1 MNIEIEEVGPCK
13 KLLKFEI
20 PKETIEDEWQKQL
33 KEVSRMANLP
43 GFRKGK
49 APRKLLERNYGGK
62 IMDEVK
68 RAVVSDSYQQALEMN
83 KLSPIGDPDI
93 GDIDLEVGKPLKF
106 EITLEVLPTFEL
118 GEYKGMQLKRKP
130 VSVTDEDID
139 KALETISR
147 QKAQLAVVK
156 KGKVKDEDF
165 IICDCEVGINGEVVW
180 TDKELEVMVSGSH
193 VADIKVPDLKESLV
207 GANSGDKVSI
217 DVELGDS
224 FSVEQHRNK
233 SAKMEISIKEI
244 KRPKSPEINDEL
256 AKQVGY
262 DTLGELKE
270 FMSQRLEMEK
280 KRMAEGEMQ
289 EQISSKLIEMADF
302 DVPENMINQ
311 HTNER
316 LYKYQLDLLNKGTPQ
331 EEIEKNMEDLR
342 NASEESV
349 VRDFKMSLVL
359 DRIAEKER
367 IFVTEDDVNQRISEM
382 AGMYGLEP
390 SGMKKQLEKMKSMSN
405 LRHQLRE
412 NKTLNLLMKEA
423 NIEEAQEEVK
433 EKVKDTVKKEA
444 KGKTKQEKN
453 EK

>member
-1 MNIEIEEVGPCK
+1 MKIEIEEVGPCK

-20 PKETIEDEWQKQL
+20 PKETIEEEWQKQL

-49 APRKLLERNYGGK
+49 APRKLLEKNYGDK
-62 IMDEVK
+62 IVEEVK
-68 RAVVSDSYQQALEMN
+68 RAIVSSSYQETIEKN
-83 KLSPIGDPDI
+83 KLSPVGDPDV
-93 GDIDLEVGKPLKF
+93 GDINLELGKPLKF
-106 EITLEVLPTFEL
+106 EVTLEVLPTFEL

-139 KALETISR
+139 NALETISR
-147 QKAQLAVVK
+147 QKAQLTVVK
-156 KGKVKDEDF
+156 SGKVKDEDF
-165 IICDCEVGINGEVVW
+165 IICDCEVGVNGEVVW
-180 TDKELEVMVSGSH
+180 TDKELEVMVSGSQ
-193 VADIKVPDLKESLV
+193 VADINVPDLKKSLV
-207 GANSGDKVSI
+207 GAKSEDKVSM

-244 KRPKSPEINDEL
+244 KRPKSPKINDEL

-262 DTLGELKE
+262 DTLDELKE

-302 DVPENMINQ
+302 DMPEDMKAH

-316 LYKYQLDLLNKGTPQ
+316 LHKYQHDLINKGTPQ
-331 EEIEKNMEDLR
+331 EEIEKNLEDLK

-359 DRIAEKER
+359 EQIAEKER
-367 IFVTEDDVNQRISEM
+367 IFVTEDDVNRRISEM
-382 AGMYGLEP
+382 AGMYGLDAA
-390 SGMKKQLEKMKSMSN
+390 GMKKQLEKMNSMSN

-412 NKTLNLLMKEA
+412 TKTLNLLMKEA
-423 NIEEAQEEVK
+423 NIEEIEEEVK
-433 EKVKDTVKKEA
+433 KKT
-444 KGKTKQEKN
+444 KGKTKQKEK
-453 EK
+453 

>member
-20 PKETIEDEWQKQL
+20 PKETIDDEWQKQL
-33 KEVSRMANLP
+33 KEVARMAKVP

-49 APRKLLERNYGGK
+49 APRKLLEKNYGDK
-62 IMDEVK
+62 IMDDVK
-68 RAVVSDSYQQALEMN
+68 RAVVSGSYQQAIEEN

-93 GDIDLEVGKPLKF
+93 GNFDLELGKPLKF

-118 GEYKGMQLKRKP
+118 GDYKGMKLQRKP

-139 KALETISR
+139 KALETISK
-147 QKAQLAVVK
+147 QKAQLTIVK
-156 KGKVKDEDF
+156 TGKVKVEDF
-165 IICDCEVGINGEVVW
+165 IICDCEVGINDEVVW
-180 TDKELEVMVSGSH
+180 SDQELEVMVSGSH
-193 VADIKVPDLKESLV
+193 VADINVPDLKDRLV
-207 GANSGDKVSI
+207 GAKSGDKVSV

-244 KRPKSPEINDEL
+244 KRPKSPKIDDEL

-262 DTLGELKE
+262 DSLGELKE

-302 DVPENMINQ
+302 EMPEDMIKH

-316 LYKYQLDLLNKGTPQ
+316 LHKYQHDLVNKGTPQ
-331 EEIEKNMEDLR
+331 EEIEKHTEDMKS
-342 NASEESV
+342 ASEESV

-359 DRIAEKER
+359 EHIAEKER
-367 IFVTEDDVNQRISEM
+367 IFVTEDDVNRRISEM
-382 AGMYGLEP
+382 AGMYGLDAA
-390 SGMKKQLEKMKSMSN
+390 GMKKQLEKMNSMSN

-412 NKTLNLLMKEA
+412 TKTLNLLMKEA
-423 NIEEAQEEVK
+423 NIEEIEEEVK
-433 EKVKDTVKKEA
+433 K
-444 KGKTKQEKN
+444 KTKGQTKQKEK
-453 EK
+453 

>member
-20 PKETIEDEWQKQL
+20 PKETIDDEWQKQL
-33 KEVSRMANLP
+33 KEVARMAKVP

-49 APRKLLERNYGGK
+49 APRKLLEKNYGDK
-62 IMDEVK
+62 IMDDVK
-68 RAVVSDSYQQALEMN
+68 RAVVSGSYQQAIEEN

-93 GDIDLEVGKPLKF
+93 GNFDLELGKPLKF

-118 GEYKGMQLKRKP
+118 GDYKGMKLQRKP

-139 KALETISR
+139 KALETISK
-147 QKAQLAVVK
+147 QKAQLTIVK
-156 KGKVKDEDF
+156 TGKVKVEDF
-165 IICDCEVGINGEVVW
+165 IICDCEVGINDEVVW
-180 TDKELEVMVSGSH
+180 SDQELEVMVSGSH
-193 VADIKVPDLKESLV
+193 VADINVPDLKDRLV
-207 GANSGDKVSI
+207 GAKSGDKVSV

-244 KRPKSPEINDEL
+244 KRPKSPKIDDEL

-270 FMSQRLEMEK
+270 FMSKRLEMEK

-289 EQISSKLIEMADF
+289 EQISSKLIEMAGF
-302 DVPENMINQ
+302 EMPEDMIKH

-316 LYKYQLDLLNKGTPQ
+316 LHKYQLDLVNKGTPQ
-331 EEIEKNMEDLR
+331 EEIEKHTEDMKS
-342 NASEESV
+342 ASEEAV

-359 DRIAEKER
+359 EHIAEKER
-367 IFVTEDDVNQRISEM
+367 IFVTEDDVNRRISEM
-382 AGMYGLEP
+382 AGMYGLDAA
-390 SGMKKQLEKMKSMSN
+390 GMKKQLEKMNSMSN

-412 NKTLNLLMKEA
+412 SKTLNLLMKEA
-423 NIEEAQEEVK
+423 NIEEVKEEVK
-433 EKVKDTVKKEA
+433 KTT
-444 KGKTKQEKN
+444 KTKAKAKQKEK
-453 EK
+453 

>member
-20 PKETIEDEWQKQL
+20 PKETIEGEWQKQL

-49 APRKLLERNYGGK
+49 VPRKLLEKKFSDK

-147 QKAQLAVVK
+147 QKSQLTVVK

-165 IICDCEVGINGEVVW
+165 IICDCAVGINGEVVW
-180 TDKELEVMVSGSH
+180 TDEELEVMVSGSH
-193 VADIKVPDLKESLV
+193 VADINVPDLKDNLV
-207 GANSGDKVSI
+207 GTKSGDKVSI
-217 DVELGDS
+217 DVELGDN

-289 EQISSKLIEMADF
+289 EQISRKLIEMADF
-302 DVPENMINQ
+302 DVPENMISQ

-316 LYKYQLDLLNKGTPQ
+316 LYRYQLDLLNKGTPQ

-433 EKVKDTVKKEA
+433 DTVKKESQGKA
-444 KGKTKQEKN
+444 KQKKN

>member
-20 PKETIEDEWQKQL
+20 PKETIDDEWQKQL
-33 KEVSRMANLP
+33 KEVARMAKVP

-49 APRKLLERNYGGK
+49 APRKLLEKNYGDK
-62 IMDEVK
+62 IMDDVK
-68 RAVVSDSYQQALEMN
+68 RAVVSGSYQQAIEEN

-93 GDIDLEVGKPLKF
+93 GNFDLELGKPLKF

-118 GEYKGMQLKRKP
+118 GDYKGMKLQRKP

-139 KALETISR
+139 KALETISK
-147 QKAQLAVVK
+147 QKAQLTIVK
-156 KGKVKDEDF
+156 TGKVKVEDF
-165 IICDCEVGINGEVVW
+165 IICDCEVGINDEVVW
-180 TDKELEVMVSGSH
+180 SDQELEVMVSGSH
-193 VADIKVPDLKESLV
+193 VADINVPDLKDRLV
-207 GANSGDKVSI
+207 GAKSGDKVSV

-244 KRPKSPEINDEL
+244 KRPKSPKIDDEL

-270 FMSQRLEMEK
+270 FMSKRLEMEK

-302 DVPENMINQ
+302 EMPEDMIKH

-316 LYKYQLDLLNKGTPQ
+316 LHKYQLDLVNKGTPQ
-331 EEIEKNMEDLR
+331 EEIEKHTEDMKS
-342 NASEESV
+342 ASEEAV

-359 DRIAEKER
+359 EQIAEKER
-367 IFVTEDDVNQRISEM
+367 IFVTEDDVNRRISEM
-382 AGMYGLEP
+382 AGMYGLDAA
-390 SGMKKQLEKMKSMSN
+390 GMKKQLEKMNSMSN

-412 NKTLNLLMKEA
+412 SKTLNLLMKEA
-423 NIEEAQEEVK
+423 NIEEVKEEVK
-433 EKVKDTVKKEA
+433 KTT
-444 KGKTKQEKN
+444 KTKTKAKQKEK
-453 EK
+453 

>member
-20 PKETIEDEWQKQL
+20 PKETIDDEWQKQL
-33 KEVSRMANLP
+33 KEVARMAKVP

-49 APRKLLERNYGGK
+49 APRKLLEKNYGDK
-62 IMDEVK
+62 IMDDVK
-68 RAVVSDSYQQALEMN
+68 RAVVSGSYQQAIEEN

-93 GDIDLEVGKPLKF
+93 GNFDLELGKPLKF

-118 GEYKGMQLKRKP
+118 GDYKGMKLQRKP

-139 KALETISR
+139 KALETISK
-147 QKAQLAVVK
+147 QKAQLTIVK
-156 KGKVKDEDF
+156 TGKVKVEDF
-165 IICDCEVGINGEVVW
+165 IICDCEVGINDEVVW
-180 TDKELEVMVSGSH
+180 SDQELEVMVSGSH
-193 VADIKVPDLKESLV
+193 VADINVPDLKDRLV
-207 GANSGDKVSI
+207 GAKSGDKVSV

-244 KRPKSPEINDEL
+244 KRPKSPKIDDEL

-270 FMSQRLEMEK
+270 FMSKRLEMEK

-289 EQISSKLIEMADF
+289 EQISSKLIEMAGF
-302 DVPENMINQ
+302 EMPEDMIKH

-316 LYKYQLDLLNKGTPQ
+316 LHKYQLDLVNKGTPQ
-331 EEIEKNMEDLR
+331 EEIEKHTEDMKS
-342 NASEESV
+342 ASEEAV

-359 DRIAEKER
+359 EHIAEKER
-367 IFVTEDDVNQRISEM
+367 IFVTEDDVNRRISEM
-382 AGMYGLEP
+382 AGMYGLDAA
-390 SGMKKQLEKMKSMSN
+390 GMKKQLEKMNSMSN

-412 NKTLNLLMKEA
+412 SKTLNLLMKEA
-423 NIEEAQEEVK
+423 NIEEVKEEVK
-433 EKVKDTVKKEA
+433 KTT
-444 KGKTKQEKN
+444 KTKTKAKQKEK
-453 EK
+453 

>member
-20 PKETIEDEWQKQL
+20 PKETIDDEWQKQL
-33 KEVSRMANLP
+33 KEVARMAKVP

-49 APRKLLERNYGGK
+49 APRKLLEKNYGDK
-62 IMDEVK
+62 IMDDVK
-68 RAVVSDSYQQALEMN
+68 RAVVSGSYQQAIEEN

-93 GDIDLEVGKPLKF
+93 GNFDLELGKPLKF

-118 GEYKGMQLKRKP
+118 GDYKGMKLQRKP

-139 KALETISR
+139 KALETISK
-147 QKAQLAVVK
+147 QKAQLTIVK
-156 KGKVKDEDF
+156 TGKVKVEDF
-165 IICDCEVGINGEVVW
+165 IICDCEVGINDEVVW
-180 TDKELEVMVSGSH
+180 SDQELEVMVSGSH
-193 VADIKVPDLKESLV
+193 VADINVPDLKDRLV
-207 GANSGDKVSI
+207 GVKSGDKVSA

-244 KRPKSPEINDEL
+244 KRPKSPKIDDEL

-262 DTLGELKE
+262 ETLGELKE
-270 FMSQRLEMEK
+270 FMSKRLEMEK

-302 DVPENMINQ
+302 EMPEDMIKH

-316 LYKYQLDLLNKGTPQ
+316 LHKYQLDLVNKGTPQ
-331 EEIEKNMEDLR
+331 EEIEKHTEDMKS
-342 NASEESV
+342 ASEEAV

-359 DRIAEKER
+359 EHIAEKER
-367 IFVTEDDVNQRISEM
+367 IFVTEDDVNRRISEM
-382 AGMYGLEP
+382 AGMYGLDAA
-390 SGMKKQLEKMKSMSN
+390 GMKKQLEKMNSMSN

-412 NKTLNLLMKEA
+412 SKTLNLLMKEA
-423 NIEEAQEEVK
+423 NIEEVKEEVK
-433 EKVKDTVKKEA
+433 KTT
-444 KGKTKQEKN
+444 KTKTKAKQKEK
-453 EK
+453 

>member
-20 PKETIEDEWQKQL
+20 PKETIDDEWQKQL
-33 KEVSRMANLP
+33 KEVARMAKVP

-49 APRKLLERNYGGK
+49 APRKLLEKNYGDK
-62 IMDEVK
+62 IMDDVK
-68 RAVVSDSYQQALEMN
+68 RAVVSGSYQQAIEEN

-93 GDIDLEVGKPLKF
+93 GNFDLELGKPLKF

-118 GEYKGMQLKRKP
+118 GDYKGMKLQRKP

-139 KALETISR
+139 KALETISK
-147 QKAQLAVVK
+147 QKAQLTIVK
-156 KGKVKDEDF
+156 TGKVKVEDF
-165 IICDCEVGINGEVVW
+165 IICDCEVGINDEVVW
-180 TDKELEVMVSGSH
+180 SDQELEVMVSGSH
-193 VADIKVPDLKESLV
+193 VADINVPDLKDRLV
-207 GANSGDKVSI
+207 GVKSGDKVSA

-244 KRPKSPEINDEL
+244 KRPKSPKIDDEL

-262 DTLGELKE
+262 ETLGELKE
-270 FMSQRLEMEK
+270 FMSKRLEMEK

-289 EQISSKLIEMADF
+289 EQISSKLIEMAGF
-302 DVPENMINQ
+302 EMPEDMIKH

-316 LYKYQLDLLNKGTPQ
+316 LHKYQLDLVNKGTPQ
-331 EEIEKNMEDLR
+331 EEIEKHTEDMKS
-342 NASEESV
+342 ASEEAV

-359 DRIAEKER
+359 EHIAEKER
-367 IFVTEDDVNQRISEM
+367 IFVTEDDVNRRISEM
-382 AGMYGLEP
+382 AGMYGLDAA
-390 SGMKKQLEKMKSMSN
+390 GMKKQLEKMNSMSN

-412 NKTLNLLMKEA
+412 SKTLNLLMKEA
-423 NIEEAQEEVK
+423 NIEEVKEEVK
-433 EKVKDTVKKEA
+433 KTT
-444 KGKTKQEKN
+444 KTKTKAKQKEK
-453 EK
+453 

>member
-13 KLLKFEI
+13 KLLKIEI
-20 PKETIEDEWQKQL
+20 PKETIEGEWQKQL
-33 KEVSRMANLP
+33 REVARMAKVP

-49 APRKLLERNYGGK
+49 APRKLLEKNYGDK
-62 IMDEVK
+62 IVEEVK
-68 RAVVSDSYQQALEMN
+68 RAIVSSSYQETIEKN
-83 KLSPIGDPDI
+83 KLSPVGDPDI
-93 GDIDLEVGKPLKF
+93 GDINLELGKPLKF

-139 KALETISR
+139 NALETISR
-147 QKAQLAVVK
+147 QKAQLTVVK

-165 IICDCEVGINGEVVW
+165 IICDCEVGVNGEVVW
-180 TDKELEVMVSGSH
+180 TDKELEVMVSGSQ
-193 VADIKVPDLKESLV
+193 VADINVPDLKNSLV
-207 GANSGDKVSI
+207 GAKSEDKVSV

-233 SAKMEISIKEI
+233 SAKLEISIKEI

-262 DTLGELKE
+262 DTLDELKE

-302 DVPENMINQ
+302 DMPEDMKTH

-316 LYKYQLDLLNKGTPQ
+316 LHKYQLDLINKGTPQ
-331 EEIEKNMEDLR
+331 EEIEKNLEDLKS
-342 NASEESV
+342 ASEESV

-359 DRIAEKER
+359 EQIAEKER
-367 IFVTEDDVNQRISEM
+367 IFVTEDDVNRRISEM
-382 AGMYGLEP
+382 AGMYGLDTA
-390 SGMKKQLEKMKSMSN
+390 GMKKQIEKMNSMSN

-423 NIEEAQEEVK
+423 NIEEVKEEVK
-433 EKVKDTVKKEA
+433 KETKEKSKQKE
-444 KGKTKQEKN
+444 K
-453 EK
+453 

>member
-20 PKETIEDEWQKQL
+20 PKEAIDDEWQKQL
-33 KEVSRMANLP
+33 KEVARMANLP

-49 APRKLLERNYGGK
+49 APRKLLEKNYGDK
-62 IMDEVK
+62 IIDEVK
-68 RAVVSDSYQQALEMN
+68 RAVVSESYQQAIEKN

-93 GDIDLEVGKPLKF
+93 GDIDLELGKPLKF

-139 KALETISR
+139 KALEAISR
-147 QKAQLAVVK
+147 QKAQLTVVK
-156 KGKVKDEDF
+156 AGKVKVEDF

-180 TDKELEVMVSGSH
+180 SDQELEIMVSGSH
-193 VADIKVPDLKESLV
+193 VADIDVPDLKDSLV
-207 GANSGDKVSI
+207 GAKSGDKVSV
-217 DVELGDS
+217 DVELGDN
-224 FSVEQHRNK
+224 FSVEQHRNT

-244 KRPKSPEINDEL
+244 KRPKSPEIDDEL

-262 DTLGELKE
+262 DSLGELKE
-270 FMSQRLEMEK
+270 FMSKRLEMEK

-302 DVPENMINQ
+302 EMPEDMIKH
-311 HTNER
+311 HTSER
-316 LYKYQLDLLNKGTPQ
+316 LYKYQLDLVNKGTPQ
-331 EEIEKNMEDLR
+331 EEIEKHSEDLK

-359 DRIAEKER
+359 EHIAEKER
-367 IFVTEDDVNQRISEM
+367 IFVTEDDVNRRISEM
-382 AGMYGLEP
+382 AGMYGLDAA
-390 SGMKKQLEKMKSMSN
+390 GMKKQLEKMNSMSN

-412 NKTLNLLMKEA
+412 SKTLNLLMKEA
-423 NIEEAQEEVK
+423 NIEELKEEVK
-433 EKVKDTVKKEA
+433 KET
-444 KGKTKQEKN
+444 KGKAKQN

>member
-20 PKETIEDEWQKQL
+20 PKETIDDEWQKQL
-33 KEVSRMANLP
+33 KEVARMAKVP

-49 APRKLLERNYGGK
+49 APRKLLEKNYGDK
-62 IMDEVK
+62 IMDDVK
-68 RAVVSDSYQQALEMN
+68 RAVVSGSYQQAIEEN

-93 GDIDLEVGKPLKF
+93 GNFDLELGKPLKF

-118 GEYKGMQLKRKP
+118 GDYKGMKLQRKP

-139 KALETISR
+139 KALETISK
-147 QKAQLAVVK
+147 QKAQLTIVK
-156 KGKVKDEDF
+156 TGKVKVEDF
-165 IICDCEVGINGEVVW
+165 IICDCEVGINDEVVW
-180 TDKELEVMVSGSH
+180 SDQELEVMVSGSH
-193 VADIKVPDLKESLV
+193 VADINVPDLKDRLV
-207 GANSGDKVSI
+207 GAKSGDKVSV

-244 KRPKSPEINDEL
+244 KRPKSPKIDDEL

-270 FMSQRLEMEK
+270 FMSKRLEMEK

-302 DVPENMINQ
+302 EMPEDMIKH

-316 LYKYQLDLLNKGTPQ
+316 LHKYQLDLVNKGTPQ
-331 EEIEKNMEDLR
+331 EEIEKHTEDMKS
-342 NASEESV
+342 ASEEAV

-359 DRIAEKER
+359 EHIAEKER
-367 IFVTEDDVNQRISEM
+367 IFVTEDDVNRRISEM
-382 AGMYGLEP
+382 AGMYGLDAA
-390 SGMKKQLEKMKSMSN
+390 GMKKQLEKMNSMSN

-412 NKTLNLLMKEA
+412 SKTLNLLMKEA
-423 NIEEAQEEVK
+423 NIEEVKEEVK
-433 EKVKDTVKKEA
+433 KTT
-444 KGKTKQEKN
+444 KTKTKAKQKEK
-453 EK
+453 

>member
-1 MNIEIEEVGPCK
+1 MKIEIEEVGPCK

-20 PKETIEDEWQKQL
+20 PKETIEEEWQKQL

-49 APRKLLERNYGGK
+49 APRKLLEKNYGDK
-62 IMDEVK
+62 IVEEVK
-68 RAVVSDSYQQALEMN
+68 RAIVSSSYQETIEKN
-83 KLSPIGDPDI
+83 KLSPVGDPDI
-93 GDIDLEVGKPLKF
+93 GDINLELGKPLKF

-147 QKAQLAVVK
+147 QKAQLTVVK

-165 IICDCEVGINGEVVW
+165 IICDCEVGVNGEVVW
-180 TDKELEVMVSGSH
+180 TDKELEVMVSGSQ
-193 VADIKVPDLKESLV
+193 VADIDVPDLKNSLV
-207 GANSGDKVSI
+207 GAKSEDKVSM

-233 SAKMEISIKEI
+233 SAKLEISIKEI

-262 DTLGELKE
+262 DTLDELME

-302 DVPENMINQ
+302 DMPEDMKTH

-316 LYKYQLDLLNKGTPQ
+316 LHKYQLDLINKGTPQ
-331 EEIEKNMEDLR
+331 EEIEKNLEDLKS
-342 NASEESV
+342 ASEESV

-359 DRIAEKER
+359 EQIAEKER
-367 IFVTEDDVNQRISEM
+367 IFVTEDDVSRRISEM
-382 AGMYGLEP
+382 AGMYGLDTA
-390 SGMKKQLEKMKSMSN
+390 GMKKQLEKMNSMSN

-423 NIEEAQEEVK
+423 NIEEVKEEVK
-433 EKVKDTVKKEA
+433 KETKEKSKQKE
-444 KGKTKQEKN
+444 K
-453 EK
+453 

>member
-20 PKETIEDEWQKQL
+20 PKETIDDEWQKQL
-33 KEVSRMANLP
+33 KEVSRMAKVP

-49 APRKLLERNYGGK
+49 APRKLLEKNYGDK
-62 IMDEVK
+62 IMDDVK
-68 RAVVSDSYQQALEMN
+68 RAVVSGSYQQAIEEN

-93 GDIDLEVGKPLKF
+93 GNFDLELGKPLKF

-118 GEYKGMQLKRKP
+118 GDYKGMKLQRKP

-139 KALETISR
+139 KALETISK
-147 QKAQLAVVK
+147 QKAQLTIVK
-156 KGKVKDEDF
+156 TGKVKVEDF
-165 IICDCEVGINGEVVW
+165 IICDCEVGINDEVVW
-180 TDKELEVMVSGSH
+180 SDQELEVMVSGSH
-193 VADIKVPDLKESLV
+193 VADINVPDLKDRLV
-207 GANSGDKVSI
+207 GAKSGDKVSV

-244 KRPKSPEINDEL
+244 KRPKSPKIDDEL

-270 FMSQRLEMEK
+270 FMSKRLEMEK

-302 DVPENMINQ
+302 EMPEDMIKH

-316 LYKYQLDLLNKGTPQ
+316 LHKYQLDLVNKGTPQ
-331 EEIEKNMEDLR
+331 EEIEKHTEDMKS
-342 NASEESV
+342 ASEEAV

-359 DRIAEKER
+359 EHIAEKER
-367 IFVTEDDVNQRISEM
+367 IFVTEDDVNRRISEM
-382 AGMYGLEP
+382 AGMYGLDAA
-390 SGMKKQLEKMKSMSN
+390 GMKKQLEKMNSMSN

-412 NKTLNLLMKEA
+412 SKTLNLLMKEA
-423 NIEEAQEEVK
+423 NIEEVKEEVK
-433 EKVKDTVKKEA
+433 KTT
-444 KGKTKQEKN
+444 KTKTKAKQKEK
-453 EK
+453 

>member
-20 PKETIEDEWQKQL
+20 PKETIDDEWQKQL
-33 KEVSRMANLP
+33 KEVSKMAKVP

-49 APRKLLERNYGGK
+49 APRKLLEKNYGDK
-62 IMDEVK
+62 IMDDVK
-68 RAVVSDSYQQALEMN
+68 RAVVSGSYQQAIEEN

-93 GDIDLEVGKPLKF
+93 GNFDLELGKPLKF

-118 GEYKGMQLKRKP
+118 GDYKGMKLQRKP

-139 KALETISR
+139 KALETISK
-147 QKAQLAVVK
+147 QKAQLTIVK
-156 KGKVKDEDF
+156 TGKVKVEDF
-165 IICDCEVGINGEVVW
+165 IICDCEVGINDEVVW
-180 TDKELEVMVSGSH
+180 SDQELEVMVSGSH
-193 VADIKVPDLKESLV
+193 VADINVPDLKDRLV
-207 GANSGDKVSI
+207 GAKSGDKVSV

-244 KRPKSPEINDEL
+244 KRPKSPKIDDEL

-270 FMSQRLEMEK
+270 FMSKRLEMEK

-302 DVPENMINQ
+302 EMPEDMIKH

-316 LYKYQLDLLNKGTPQ
+316 LHKYQLDLVNKGTPQ
-331 EEIEKNMEDLR
+331 EEIEKHTEDMKS
-342 NASEESV
+342 ASEEAV

-359 DRIAEKER
+359 EHIAEKER
-367 IFVTEDDVNQRISEM
+367 IFVTEDDVNRRISEM
-382 AGMYGLEP
+382 AGMYGLDAA
-390 SGMKKQLEKMKSMSN
+390 GMKKQLEKMNSMSN

-412 NKTLNLLMKEA
+412 SKTLNLLMKEA
-423 NIEEAQEEVK
+423 NIEEVKEEVK
-433 EKVKDTVKKEA
+433 KTT
-444 KGKTKQEKN
+444 KTKAKAKQKEK
-453 EK
+453 

>member
-1 MNIEIEEVGPCK
+1 MKIEIEEVGPCK

-20 PKETIEDEWQKQL
+20 PKETIEEEWQKQL

-49 APRKLLERNYGGK
+49 APRKLLEKNYGDK
-62 IMDEVK
+62 IVEEVK
-68 RAVVSDSYQQALEMN
+68 RAIVSSSYQETIEKN
-83 KLSPIGDPDI
+83 KLSPVGDPDV
-93 GDIDLEVGKPLKF
+93 GDINLELGKPLKF
-106 EITLEVLPTFEL
+106 EVTLEVLPTFEL

-139 KALETISR
+139 NALETISR
-147 QKAQLAVVK
+147 QKAQLTVVK
-156 KGKVKDEDF
+156 SGKVKDEDF
-165 IICDCEVGINGEVVW
+165 IICDCEVGVNGEVVW
-180 TDKELEVMVSGSH
+180 TDKELEVMVSGSQ
-193 VADIKVPDLKESLV
+193 VADINVPDLKKSLV
-207 GANSGDKVSI
+207 GAKSEDKVSM

-233 SAKMEISIKEI
+233 SAKLEISIKEI
-244 KRPKSPEINDEL
+244 KRPKSPKINDEL

-262 DTLGELKE
+262 DTLDELKE

-302 DVPENMINQ
+302 DMPEDMKTH

-316 LYKYQLDLLNKGTPQ
+316 LHKYQLDLINKGTPQ
-331 EEIEKNMEDLR
+331 EEIEKNLEDLKS
-342 NASEESV
+342 ASEESV

-359 DRIAEKER
+359 EQIAEKER
-367 IFVTEDDVNQRISEM
+367 IFVTEDDVNRRISEM
-382 AGMYGLEP
+382 AGMYGLDTA
-390 SGMKKQLEKMKSMSN
+390 GMKKQIEKMNSMSN

-423 NIEEAQEEVK
+423 NIEEVKEEVK
-433 EKVKDTVKKEA
+433 KETKEKSKQKE
-444 KGKTKQEKN
+444 K
-453 EK
+453 

>member
-1 MNIEIEEVGPCK
+1 MKIEIEEVGPCK

-20 PKETIEDEWQKQL
+20 PKETIEEEWQKQL

-49 APRKLLERNYGGK
+49 APRKLLEKNYGDK
-62 IMDEVK
+62 IVEEVK
-68 RAVVSDSYQQALEMN
+68 RAIVSSSYQETIEKN
-83 KLSPIGDPDI
+83 KLSPVGDPDV
-93 GDIDLEVGKPLKF
+93 GDIDLELGKPLKF

-147 QKAQLAVVK
+147 QKAQLTVVK

-165 IICDCEVGINGEVVW
+165 IICDCEVGVNGEVVW
-180 TDKELEVMVSGSH
+180 TDKELEVMVSGSQ
-193 VADIKVPDLKESLV
+193 VADINVPDLKNSLV
-207 GANSGDKVSI
+207 GAKSEDKVSV

-233 SAKMEISIKEI
+233 SAKLEISIKEI

-262 DTLGELKE
+262 DTLDELKE

-302 DVPENMINQ
+302 EMPEDMIKH

-316 LYKYQLDLLNKGTPQ
+316 LHKYQHDLVNKGTPQ
-331 EEIEKNMEDLR
+331 EEIEKHTEDMKS
-342 NASEESV
+342 ASEESV

-359 DRIAEKER
+359 EQIAEKER
-367 IFVTEDDVNQRISEM
+367 IFVTEDDVNRRISEM
-382 AGMYGLEP
+382 AGMYGLDTA
-390 SGMKKQLEKMKSMSN
+390 GMKKQIEKMNSMSN

-423 NIEEAQEEVK
+423 NIEEVKEEVK
-433 EKVKDTVKKEA
+433 KETKEKSKQKE
-444 KGKTKQEKN
+444 K
-453 EK
+453 

>member
-1 MNIEIEEVGPCK
+1 
-13 KLLKFEI
+13 
-20 PKETIEDEWQKQL
+20 
-33 KEVSRMANLP
+33 
-43 GFRKGK
+43 
-49 APRKLLERNYGGK
+49 
-62 IMDEVK
+62 
-68 RAVVSDSYQQALEMN
+68 
-83 KLSPIGDPDI
+83 
-93 GDIDLEVGKPLKF
+93 
-106 EITLEVLPTFEL
+106 
-118 GEYKGMQLKRKP
+118 
-130 VSVTDEDID
+130 
-139 KALETISR
+139 
-147 QKAQLAVVK
+147 
-156 KGKVKDEDF
+156 
-165 IICDCEVGINGEVVW
+165 
-180 TDKELEVMVSGSH
+180 
-193 VADIKVPDLKESLV
+193 
-207 GANSGDKVSI
+207 
-217 DVELGDS
+217 
-224 FSVEQHRNK
+224 
-233 SAKMEISIKEI
+233 MEISIKEI
-244 KRPKSPEINDEL
+244 KRPKSPEIDDEL

-302 DVPENMINQ
+302 DVPENMISQ

-359 DRIAEKER
+359 DRIAEKEK

-423 NIEEAQEEVK
+423 NIEEVQEEVK
-433 EKVKDTVKKEA
+433 EKVKDTVKKEV
-444 KGKTKQEKN
+444 KGKAKQN

>member
-20 PKETIEDEWQKQL
+20 PKETIDDEWQKQL

-49 APRKLLERNYGGK
+49 APRKLLEKNYGDK

-68 RAVVSDSYQQALEMN
+68 RAVISDSYQQAVEGN
-83 KLSPIGDPDI
+83 KLSPIGDPEV
-93 GDIDLEVGKPLKF
+93 GDIDLELGKPLKF

-130 VSVTDEDID
+130 VSVTDEDVD

-147 QKAQLAVVK
+147 QKSQLTVVK
-156 KGKVKDEDF
+156 RGKVKDEDF
-165 IICDCEVGINGEVVW
+165 IICDCKVGINDEVVW

-193 VADIKVPDLKESLV
+193 VADINVPDLKENLV
-207 GANSGDKVSI
+207 GAKSGDKVSM

-262 DTLGELKE
+262 DSLGELKE
-270 FMSQRLEMEK
+270 FMSKRLEMEK

-302 DVPENMINQ
+302 DMPENMINH

-331 EEIEKNMEDLR
+331 EEIEKNMDDLK

-390 SGMKKQLEKMKSMSN
+390 SGMKKQLEKMNSMSN

-412 NKTLNLLMKEA
+412 NKTLGLLMKEA
-423 NIEEAQEEVK
+423 NIEEVEDEVNQK
-433 EKVKDTVKKEA
+433 EK
-444 KGKTKQEKN
+444 
-453 EK
+453 

>member
-20 PKETIEDEWQKQL
+20 PKETIDDEWQKQL
-33 KEVSRMANLP
+33 KEVARMAKVP

-49 APRKLLERNYGGK
+49 APRKLLEKNYGDK
-62 IMDEVK
+62 IMDDVK
-68 RAVVSDSYQQALEMN
+68 RAVVSGSYQQAIEEN

-93 GDIDLEVGKPLKF
+93 GNFDLELGKPLKF

-118 GEYKGMQLKRKP
+118 GDYKGMKLQRKP

-139 KALETISR
+139 KALETISK
-147 QKAQLAVVK
+147 QKAQLAIVK
-156 KGKVKDEDF
+156 TGKVKVEDF
-165 IICDCEVGINGEVVW
+165 IICDCEVGINDEVVW
-180 TDKELEVMVSGSH
+180 SDQELEVMVSGSH
-193 VADIKVPDLKESLV
+193 VADINVPELKDRLV
-207 GANSGDKVSI
+207 GAKSGDKVSV

-244 KRPKSPEINDEL
+244 KRPKSPKIDDEL

-262 DTLGELKE
+262 DTLGELKK
-270 FMSQRLEMEK
+270 FMSKRLEMEK

-302 DVPENMINQ
+302 EMPEDMIKH

-316 LYKYQLDLLNKGTPQ
+316 LHKYQLDLVNKGTPQ
-331 EEIEKNMEDLR
+331 EEIEKHTEDMKS
-342 NASEESV
+342 ASEEAV

-359 DRIAEKER
+359 EHIAEKER
-367 IFVTEDDVNQRISEM
+367 IFVTEDDVNRRISEM
-382 AGMYGLEP
+382 AGMYGLDAA
-390 SGMKKQLEKMKSMSN
+390 GMKKQLEKMNSMSN

-412 NKTLNLLMKEA
+412 SKTLNLLMKEA
-423 NIEEAQEEVK
+423 NIEEVKEEVK
-433 EKVKDTVKKEA
+433 KTT
-444 KGKTKQEKN
+444 KTKTKAKQKEK
-453 EK
+453 

>member
-20 PKETIEDEWQKQL
+20 PKETIEGEWQKQL
-33 KEVSRMANLP
+33 KEMSRMANLP

-147 QKAQLAVVK
+147 QKSQLTVVK
-156 KGKVKDEDF
+156 RGKVKDEDF

-180 TDKELEVMVSGSH
+180 TDEELEVMVSGSH
-193 VADIKVPDLKESLV
+193 VADINVSDLKENLV
-207 GANSGDKVSI
+207 GAKSGDKVSL
-217 DVELGDS
+217 DVELGDN

-289 EQISSKLIEMADF
+289 EQISRKLIEMADF
-302 DVPENMINQ
+302 DVPENMISQ

-423 NIEEAQEEVK
+423 NIEEVQEEVK
-433 EKVKDTVKKEA
+433 EKVKDTVKKEV
-444 KGKTKQEKN
+444 KGKAKQN

>member
-13 KLLKFEI
+13 KLLKFDI
-20 PKETIEDEWQKQL
+20 PKEAIDDEWQKQL
-33 KEVSRMANLP
+33 KEVSKMAKVP

-49 APRKLLERNYGGK
+49 APRKLLEKNYGDK
-62 IMDEVK
+62 IMDDVK
-68 RAVVSDSYQQALEMN
+68 RAVVSGSYQQAIEEN

-93 GDIDLEVGKPLKF
+93 GNFDLELGKPLKF

-118 GEYKGMQLKRKP
+118 GDYKGMKLQRKP

-139 KALETISR
+139 KALETISK
-147 QKAQLAVVK
+147 QKAQLTIVK
-156 KGKVKDEDF
+156 TGKVKVEDF
-165 IICDCEVGINGEVVW
+165 IICDCEVGINDEVVW
-180 TDKELEVMVSGSH
+180 SDQELEVMVSGSH
-193 VADIKVPDLKESLV
+193 VADINVPDLKDRLV
-207 GANSGDKVSI
+207 GAKSGDKVSV

-244 KRPKSPEINDEL
+244 KRPKSPKIDDEL

-270 FMSQRLEMEK
+270 FMSKRLEMEK

-302 DVPENMINQ
+302 EMPEDMIKH

-316 LYKYQLDLLNKGTPQ
+316 LHKYQLDLVNKGTPQ
-331 EEIEKNMEDLR
+331 EEIEKHTEDMKS
-342 NASEESV
+342 ASEEAV

-359 DRIAEKER
+359 EHIAEEER
-367 IFVTEDDVNQRISEM
+367 IFVTEDDVNRRISEM
-382 AGMYGLEP
+382 AGMYGLDAA
-390 SGMKKQLEKMKSMSN
+390 GMKKQLEKMNSMSN

-412 NKTLNLLMKEA
+412 SKTLNLLMKEA
-423 NIEEAQEEVK
+423 NIEEVKEEVK
-433 EKVKDTVKKEA
+433 KTT
-444 KGKTKQEKN
+444 KTKAKAKQKEK
-453 EK
+453 

>member
-1 MNIEIEEVGPCK
+1 MKIEIEEVGPCK

-20 PKETIEDEWQKQL
+20 PKETIEEEWQKQL

-49 APRKLLERNYGGK
+49 APRKLLEKNYGDK
-62 IMDEVK
+62 IVEEVK
-68 RAVVSDSYQQALEMN
+68 RAIVSSSYQETIEKN
-83 KLSPIGDPDI
+83 KLSPVGDPDV
-93 GDIDLEVGKPLKF
+93 GDINLELGKPLKF
-106 EITLEVLPTFEL
+106 EVTLEVLPTFEL

-139 KALETISR
+139 NALETISR
-147 QKAQLAVVK
+147 QKAQLTVVK

-165 IICDCEVGINGEVVW
+165 IICDCEVGVNGEVVW
-180 TDKELEVMVSGSH
+180 TDKELEVMVSGSQ
-193 VADIKVPDLKESLV
+193 VADINVPDLKKSLV
-207 GANSGDKVSI
+207 GAKSEDKVSM

-233 SAKMEISIKEI
+233 SAKLEISIKEI

-262 DTLGELKE
+262 DTLDELKE

-302 DVPENMINQ
+302 DMPEDMKAH

-316 LYKYQLDLLNKGTPQ
+316 LHKYQLDLINKGTPQ
-331 EEIEKNMEDLR
+331 EEIEKNLEDLKS
-342 NASEESV
+342 ASEESV

-359 DRIAEKER
+359 EQIAEKER
-367 IFVTEDDVNQRISEM
+367 IFVTEDDVNRRISEM
-382 AGMYGLEP
+382 AGMYGLDTA
-390 SGMKKQLEKMKSMSN
+390 GMKKQIEKMNSMSN

-412 NKTLNLLMKEA
+412 SKTLNLLMKEA
-423 NIEEAQEEVK
+423 NIEEVKEEVK
-433 EKVKDTVKKEA
+433 KETKEKSKQKE
-444 KGKTKQEKN
+444 K
-453 EK
+453 